1 VHEGIKERYPH
12 KSRYFTIV
20 GQSFVKMVAGRHG
33 HDAYHNKH

>member
-12 KSRYFTIV
+12 KSHYFTIV